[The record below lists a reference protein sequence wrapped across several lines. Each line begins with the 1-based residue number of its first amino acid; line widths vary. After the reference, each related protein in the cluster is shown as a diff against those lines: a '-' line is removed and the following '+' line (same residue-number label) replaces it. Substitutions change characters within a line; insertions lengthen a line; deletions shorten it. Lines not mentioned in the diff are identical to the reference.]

1 MFGTKKF
8 FYCILFLGLIYPC
21 SLVGQSTDQVKQLQ
35 KALIKMQLEM
45 EEYQGEL
52 QDQFS
57 EQRQLLEQA
66 QSEIERLSREN
77 KELQE
82 KVFSLE
88 TEQAVSK
95 QSIEELRAS
104 SSTAQFDELSLLV
117 SSLML
122 AEFGD
127 SSSLEEQLLEMLNEG
142 SNLPA
147 DQLILMLA
155 ESHKRRGALEES
167 LGFYGLMISD
177 YPESDFLNKAIFE
190 ASELLGQLDQSDQQ
204 MALLESLSESKG
216 EYGEKAREKLASLS
230 N

>member
-1 MFGTKKF
+1 M
-8 FYCILFLGLIYPC
+8 CIRDRIYPF
-21 SLVGQSTDQVKQLQ
+21 SLLGQSSDQVKQLQ

-95 QSIEELRAS
+95 QSLDELSAS

-155 ESHKRRGALEES
+155 ESHKRRGALEELS
-167 LGFYGLMISD
+167 LIH
-177 YPESDFLNKAIFE
+177 I
-190 ASELLGQLDQSDQQ
+190 
-204 MALLESLSESKG
+204 
-216 EYGEKAREKLASLS
+216 
-230 N
+230 

>member
-1 MFGTKKF
+1 M
-8 FYCILFLGLIYPC
+8 
-21 SLVGQSTDQVKQLQ
+21 KQLQ

-95 QSIEELRAS
+95 QSLNELSAS
-104 SSTAQFDELSLLV
+104 SSTVQFDELSLLV

-167 LGFYGLMISD
+167 L
-177 YPESDFLNKAIFE
+177 
-190 ASELLGQLDQSDQQ
+190 
-204 MALLESLSESKG
+204 
-216 EYGEKAREKLASLS
+216 
-230 N
+230 

>member
-1 MFGTKKF
+1 MFERKNL
-8 FYCILFLGLIYPC
+8 IGLLLIFGLTLPSVLY
-21 SLVGQSTDQVKQLQ
+21 GQSADQVKKLQ

-57 EQRQLLEQA
+57 EQRMLVEDAKSGLEEIKLLNDQLLLKV
-66 QSEIERLSREN
+66 IELEDELALS
-77 KELQE
+77 KHQ
-82 KVFSLE
+82 
-88 TEQAVSK
+88 
-95 QSIEELRAS
+95 IEELRAS
-104 SSTAQFDELSLLV
+104 SSTAQFNELTLLV

-142 SNLPA
+142 SNLPP

-167 LGFYGLMISD
+167 LGFYGLLISD
-177 YPESDFLNKAIFE
+177 HPESDFLNKAIFD
-190 ASELLGQLDQSDQQ
+190 ASELLGKLDQSDQQ
-204 MALLESLSESKG
+204 LALLESLSESKG
-216 EYGEKAREKLASLS
+216 EYGEKARERLAALS

>member
-1 MFGTKKF
+1 
-8 FYCILFLGLIYPC
+8 
-21 SLVGQSTDQVKQLQ
+21 
-35 KALIKMQLEM
+35 
-45 EEYQGEL
+45 
-52 QDQFS
+52 
-57 EQRQLLEQA
+57 
-66 QSEIERLSREN
+66 
-77 KELQE
+77 
-82 KVFSLE
+82 
-88 TEQAVSK
+88 
-95 QSIEELRAS
+95 
-104 SSTAQFDELSLLV
+104 
-117 SSLML
+117 ML

-142 SNLPA
+142 SNLPS

>member
-1 MFGTKKF
+1 MFERKNLIALLLIFGLTLPSV
-8 FYCILFLGLIYPC
+8 LF
-21 SLVGQSTDQVKQLQ
+21 GQSADQVKKLQ
-35 KALIKMQLEM
+35 QALIKMQLEM

-57 EQRQLLEQA
+57 EQRQLVEESKTEIA
-66 QSEIERLSREN
+66 QLIRLSQ
-77 KELQE
+77 ELQE
-82 KVFSLE
+82 KVKTLE
-88 TEQAVSK
+88 TELALSK
-95 QSIEELRAS
+95 QQIEEMRAS
-104 SSTAQFDELSLLV
+104 SSKAQFNELSLLV

-142 SNLPA
+142 SNLPP

-167 LGFYGLMISD
+167 LGFYGLLISD
-177 YPESDFLNKAIFE
+177 YPESDFLNKTIFD
-190 ASELLGQLDQSDQQ
+190 ASELLGKLDQSDQQ
-204 MALLESLSESKG
+204 LALLESLSESKG
-216 EYGEKAREKLASLS
+216 EYGEKARERLASLS

>member
-8 FYCILFLGLIYPC
+8 IYFSLFLGLIYPF
-21 SLVGQSTDQVKQLQ
+21 SLLGQSADQVKQLQ

-95 QSIEELRAS
+95 QSLDELSAS

-127 SSSLEEQLLEMLNEG
+127 SSSLEEQLIEMLNEG

-167 LGFYGLMISD
+167 PGFYGLMISD

-216 EYGEKAREKLASLS
+216 EYGEKARKKLASLS

>member
-8 FYCILFLGLIYPC
+8 IYCSLFLGLIYPF
-21 SLVGQSTDQVKQLQ
+21 SLLGQSADQVKQLQ

-95 QSIEELRAS
+95 QSLDELSAS
-104 SSTAQFDELSLLV
+104 SSNAQFDELSLLV

-147 DQLILMLA
+147 DQLILML
-155 ESHKRRGALEES
+155 S
-167 LGFYGLMISD
+167 LIH
-177 YPESDFLNKAIFE
+177 I
-190 ASELLGQLDQSDQQ
+190 
-204 MALLESLSESKG
+204 
-216 EYGEKAREKLASLS
+216 
-230 N
+230 

>member
-1 MFGTKKF
+1 MFERKNLIGLLLIFGLTLPSV
-8 FYCILFLGLIYPC
+8 LF
-21 SLVGQSTDQVKQLQ
+21 GQSADQVKKLQ
-35 KALIKMQLEM
+35 QALIKMQLEM

-57 EQRQLLEQA
+57 EQRQLVEESKTEIA
-66 QSEIERLSREN
+66 QLNRLSQ
-77 KELQE
+77 ELQE
-82 KVFSLE
+82 KVKTLE
-88 TEQAVSK
+88 TELALSK
-95 QSIEELRAS
+95 QQIEEMRAS
-104 SSTAQFDELSLLV
+104 SSKAQFNELSLLV

-142 SNLPA
+142 SNLPP

-167 LGFYGLMISD
+167 LGFYGLLISD
-177 YPESDFLNKAIFE
+177 HPESDFLNKAIFD
-190 ASELLGQLDQSDQQ
+190 ASELLGKLDQSDQQ
-204 MALLESLSESKG
+204 LALLESLSESKG
-216 EYGEKAREKLASLS
+216 EYGEKARERLAVLS

>member
-1 MFGTKKF
+1 MYERKNL
-8 FYCILFLGLIYPC
+8 ISLFLIF
-21 SLVGQSTDQVKQLQ
+21 SLVIPSVLLGQSADQVKKLQ

-57 EQRQLLEQA
+57 EQRQLLEDSR
-66 QSEIERLSREN
+66 SEMSKLVRTN
-77 KELQE
+77 QELKE
-82 KVFSLE
+82 KVAKLE
-88 TEQAVSK
+88 TEIALSK
-95 QSIEELRAS
+95 QQVEELRAS
-104 SSTAQFDELSLLV
+104 SNKAQFNELSLLV

-127 SSSLEEQLLEMLNEG
+127 YSSLEEQLLVMLNEG
-142 SNLPA
+142 SNLPP

-190 ASELLGQLDQSDQQ
+190 GSELLGQLNQGDQQ
-204 MALLESLSESKG
+204 RSLLESLSESQG
-216 EYGEKAREKLASLS
+216 EYGDKARAKLASLS